1 MTTYSRPVGVSI
13 GKLTLCGSSLRS
25 LSFSR
30 VKYSICCAN
39 CCAEKGAET
48 QEGPVVPCSV
58 VSHHVMSPAVLG
70 GLLRGLAE
78 VIARRFLGLC
88 PSGSSFWSGTWNGAG
103 VSGRLGVGVFGRTD
117 LSNWGSS
124 LSDLCSG
131 ISSGMSSHFMH
142 SWIIVMFDLTTL
154 YDSSRS
160 IMVSNV
166 LLNCFALMFLIVGPA
181 SRILWRRFRNWFRRP
196 TALSSIRPFCTFSKA
211 RGVRRI
217 VSFDMSGLSYVISM
231 RFRASTSVWMI
242 FQSVEIQE
250 HFPEMSISSAARV
263 SLRSFRNVSAMFAW
277 ASWLSRL
284 RSWKSSS
291 KTASSS
297 LSCSKL
303 IRILSWNSRRV
314 GRYHPSGAL
323 MCFLRN
329 ASRVDPPL

>member
-1 MTTYSRPVGVSI
+1 MEDVSLTVIFTCGHSADASAMKRIGSVILSAARGGSSFLENLLRVSRMSSTRSMGMSISFLFIPVFLNGVPSGFLLILWLWIVMTGPVCGLEVTFMTTYSRPVGVSI

-70 GLLRGLAE
+70 GLLRGLAG

-142 SWIIVMFDLTTL
+142 S
-154 YDSSRS
+154 
-160 IMVSNV
+160 
-166 LLNCFALMFLIVGPA
+166 
-181 SRILWRRFRNWFRRP
+181 
-196 TALSSIRPFCTFSKA
+196 
-211 RGVRRI
+211 
-217 VSFDMSGLSYVISM
+217 
-231 RFRASTSVWMI
+231 
-242 FQSVEIQE
+242 
-250 HFPEMSISSAARV
+250 
-263 SLRSFRNVSAMFAW
+263 
-277 ASWLSRL
+277 
-284 RSWKSSS
+284 
-291 KTASSS
+291 
-297 LSCSKL
+297 
-303 IRILSWNSRRV
+303 
-314 GRYHPSGAL
+314 
-323 MCFLRN
+323 
-329 ASRVDPPL
+329 